1 MPYKQIKTYG
11 KVKKVNVI
19 AEGESKYGNKMILAE
34 VPFSLPHITAFVIYQ
49 WHPTYKEFRHF
60 ARFLANKEEVE
71 RVRKR
76 AVEAFKLNAK
86 NIKMYP
92 DKGSRGMTF
101 KSVTEIPYYDEML
114 KNPDYFRKSKGL
126 VFRIEVMSPDEY
138 MRRIAEMHN
147 VPVSREWEHIDA
159 SSVNYLLK
167 QVQEGK
173 ALPMPVIDYSRNLQ
187 EGRNRIAVA
196 KKLGVKKVPVM
207 IVERLSEKGRE
218 KALMRMR
225 GAAEPTRW
233 LDVTAAYQKHYDL
246 TKKALLKAVGGNI
259 QRIKEYWASP
269 FEAYYKIAITL
280 NKPITAVFRL
290 KDRDYLEFNGQLIPL
305 FINERAY
312 TPYRLRLVKYFSDR
326 NLQKELEA
334 KHTVKLQIENF
345 YIQVDNPAWWSRL
358 EQKFVPRPCQITF
371 AIYK

>member
-280 NKPITAVFRL
+280 NKPITAVFKL
-290 KDRDYLEFNGQLIPL
+290 KDRGYLEFNGQLIPL
-305 FINERAY
+305 FINEKAY

-334 KHTVKLQIENF
+334 KHAVKLQIEDF
-345 YIQVDNPAWWSRL
+345 YIQAEICSKTLPNNIRNIQVTINP
-358 EQKFVPRPCQITF
+358 
-371 AIYK
+371 